1 MNYKSLWTPIFVLV
15 VLWSSIRSASAT
27 ERLCDVSF
35 ENCRTQLL
43 TLIANENVEID
54 TAFWFMDDSQIQN
67 ALIKKI
73 QAGFKVRM
81 MVDPRADEA
90 HLPNEAI
97 LVKFATMT
105 PPAPMRQRIA
115 PGILHWKMMLFA
127 GQGVVEFSG
136 ANFSPSELVTGTPYK
151 TYTDE
156 AIFYSD
162 DAAIVNSFRTMYDKW
177 WVDTVHYSDYANTS
191 GTQLVPS

>member
-1 MNYKSLWTPIFVLV
+1 MNYKNLWAPVFVLA
-15 VLWSSIRSASAT
+15 VLCSSIRPASAT

-54 TAFWFMDDSQIQN
+54 TAFWFMDDSQIQS

-73 QAGFKVRM
+73 QAGVKVRM
-81 MVDPRADEA
+81 MVDPRADDA

-105 PPAPMRQRIA
+105 PPVPMRQRIA
-115 PGILHWKMMLFA
+115 NGILHWKMMLFA
-127 GQGVVEFSG
+127 
-136 ANFSPSELVTGTPYK
+136 
-151 TYTDE
+151 
-156 AIFYSD
+156 
-162 DAAIVNSFRTMYDKW
+162 
-177 WVDTVHYSDYANTS
+177 
-191 GTQLVPS
+191 